1 MTKLS
6 ENVIINLLLNSSE
19 DEANIIN
26 KEEVENV

>member
-6 ENVIINLLLNSSE
+6 ENVIIKLLLISSE
-19 DEANIIN
+19 DEANIIT